1 MTRYVVTMTNGEHWE
16 LSATSS
22 ADAASRGVQSS
33 ARWGAGAE
41 RAQIV
46 QTLEQYVVAGRAQ
59 FVRDMDV
66 LGAVVVEA
74 VAL

>member
-22 ADAASRGVQSS
+22 ADAAARGVQSS
-33 ARWGAGAE
+33 ARWGAGAG

-46 QTLEQYVVAGRAQ
+46 QTLDQWQQAGREQ
-59 FVRDMDV
+59 FVRDLDA
-66 LGAVVVEA
+66 LGAVVIGCTS
-74 VAL
+74 

>member
-1 MTRYVVTMTNGEHWE
+1 MTNGERWE

-22 ADAASRGVQSS
+22 ADAAARGVQSS

-46 QTLEQYVVAGRAQ
+46 QTVAQYVESERARFVAELAEI
-59 FVRDMDV
+59 
-66 LGAVVVEA
+66 GAEVVGYV
-74 VAL
+74 

>member
-1 MTRYVVTMTNGEHWE
+1 MTRYVVTMTNGERWE

-22 ADAASRGVQSS
+22 ADAAARGVQSS

>member
-1 MTRYVVTMTNGEHWE
+1 MVTLTNGEQWE

-33 ARWGAGAE
+33 ARWGAGCE

-46 QTLEQYVVAGRAQ
+46 QTLDQWQQVGRAR
-59 FVRDMDV
+59 FVRDLDA
-66 LGAVVVEA
+66 LGAVVIGCVS
-74 VAL
+74 

>member
-1 MTRYVVTMTNGEHWE
+1 MIRYVVTMTNGEHWE

-22 ADAASRGVQSS
+22 ADAAARGVQSS

-46 QTLEQYVVAGRAQ
+46 QTLDQWQQAGRAQ
-59 FVRDMDV
+59 FVRDLDA
-66 LGAVVVEA
+66 LGAVVIGCA
-74 VAL
+74 SC